1 MVRMHLH
8 VLPMSVTCVLARA
21 SDVLDVCVPQR
32 HRCASV
38 AAVMSSAVQCVG
50 RVDALADAV
59 MRPQCSHGDS

>member
-1 MVRMHLH
+1 MRRCMVRMHPH

-38 AAVMSSAVQCVG
+38 AVVMSSAVRCVS
-50 RVDALADAV
+50 
-59 MRPQCSHGDS
+59 MRLLVCPQCSHGDS